1 MNAVADLVNLFIAS
15 VYVDM
20 DGVAGVLTLLSLLNV
35 IGSLIRFPQL
45 PFVVDQARHCDLDGS
60 V

>member
-1 MNAVADLVNLFIAS
+1 MNAVADLVNSFIAS

-45 PFVVDQARHCDLDGS
+45 PFVV

>member
-1 MNAVADLVNLFIAS
+1 
-15 VYVDM
+15 M
-20 DGVAGVLTLLSLLNV
+20 DGIAGVLTLLSLLNV

-45 PFVVDQARHCDLDGS
+45 PFVVVQARHCDLDGP

>member
-45 PFVVDQARHCDLDGS
+45 PFVV